1 MWLILHKEWS
11 HEAFSKKIKAGLVL
25 LALTITMF
33 FFYGLHCAGL
43 GKVTTS
49 GVSTLHEDLHSS
61 SHHFQCDLEE
71 IPTSKFSKRR
81 QFVVFETA
89 NSWFLWSSGNEYHLL
104 CGRPGFECSHSWSI
118 GLFLNSMP
126 SGWSY
131 NHNVSFILVSAKAG
145 KVPPKQLIITYY
157 LLFYLRL

>member
-1 MWLILHKEWS
+1 MITWSFFQEDKSWLSTISSNHNN
-11 HEAFSKKIKAGLVL
+11 VL
-25 LALTITMF
+25 
-33 FFYGLHCAGL
+33 FYGLDCAGL

-118 GLFLNSMP
+118 GLFLKTMP
-126 SGWSY
+126 SCWSY
-131 NHNVSFILVSAKAG
+131 NHNVSFISVCAKAG
-145 KVPPKQLIITYY
+145 KVPQKQLTITYY
-157 LLFYLRL
+157 LLFYSRL